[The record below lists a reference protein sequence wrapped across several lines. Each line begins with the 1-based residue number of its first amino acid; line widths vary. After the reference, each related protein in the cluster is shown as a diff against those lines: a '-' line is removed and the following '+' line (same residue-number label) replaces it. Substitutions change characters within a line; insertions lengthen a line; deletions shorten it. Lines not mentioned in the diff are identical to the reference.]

1 MELAL
6 SKPSTPPNNYC
17 NLYIHSQ
24 SGLFLKD
31 RILTLTILI
40 QFCSKE
46 QISMSEEIW
55 TVEKKKNKVYTTK
68 KKNKHIHKRVKM
80 GIYSVEGTTSFI

>member
-1 MELAL
+1 
-6 SKPSTPPNNYC
+6 
-17 NLYIHSQ
+17 
-24 SGLFLKD
+24 
-31 RILTLTILI
+31 
-40 QFCSKE
+40 
-46 QISMSEEIW
+46 MSEEIW